1 MATEHLTIV
10 KSDISGTE
18 DAATITF
25 GLGGTW
31 YEIDLT
37 KDEQAELEKSLK
49 TYLKAGRKA
58 TPKQPEKRKVVP
70 ETTAEQREQIRAW
83 AQGAGF
89 EVPARGRIPKE
100 IIAAWNKAHPE
111 DAVK

>member
-10 KSDISGTE
+10 KSDLSGDTE
-18 DAATITF
+18 AATITF

-37 KDEQAELEKSLK
+37 KAEEEQLQKSLK

-83 AQGAGF
+83 ARSEGF
-89 EVPARGRIPKE
+89 EVPERGRIPKE
-100 IIAAWNKAHPE
+100 IVAAWNEAHPQ

>member
-10 KSDISGTE
+10 KSDISGSAE
-18 DAATITF
+18 AATITF

-37 KDEQAELEKSLK
+37 KDEEKQLEKALK
-49 TYLKAGRKA
+49 TYLTAGRKA

-70 ETTAEQREQIRAW
+70 ETTAEQREQIRTW
-83 AQGAGF
+83 AQSEGF

-100 IIAAWNKAHPE
+100 IIAAWNKAHPQ